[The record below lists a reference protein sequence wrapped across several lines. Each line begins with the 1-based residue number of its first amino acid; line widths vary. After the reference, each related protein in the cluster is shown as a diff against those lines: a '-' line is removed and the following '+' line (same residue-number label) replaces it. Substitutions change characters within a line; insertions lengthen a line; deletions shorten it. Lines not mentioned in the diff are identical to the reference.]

1 MVRSKTKQERRR
13 LFREKLFDLANYVAA
28 ALVFGQF
35 VGQQPIAWTTELLGI
50 AMWLAL
56 AAICYWL
63 SGEK

>member
-1 MVRSKTKQERRR
+1 

-35 VGQQPIAWTTELLGI
+35 VGQQPISWTTELLGI
-50 AMWLAL
+50 TMWLAL

-63 SGEK
+63 SGEV